1 MTTRFTEVENPT
13 LPIYVRP
20 PTREMLTWRGRML
33 ALGIALGCLSVLVV
47 ATRLNP
53 SGNGIGSHRQLGLQP
68 CQFEL
73 RTGLPCPTCG
83 MTTSF
88 AHFVRGQV
96 VASFYV
102 QPMGAVLA
110 LIATMVFWS
119 ALYIAI
125 SGRPAY
131 RLLNL
136 LPGRYY
142 LWPLLIFGVLAWAWK
157 IWIHV
162 SGRDGWG

>member
-1 MTTRFTEVENPT
+1 VEIPAPT
-13 LPIYVRP
+13 IYARP
-20 PTREMLTWRGRML
+20 PIREVLGWRGRTL
-33 ALGIALGCLSVLVV
+33 SLGIALGCLSVLII
-47 ATRLNP
+47 AAWLNP
-53 SGNGIGSHRQLGLQP
+53 NTKGISTHRQLGLQP

-88 AHFVRGQV
+88 SHFVRGQV

-110 LIATMVFWS
+110 LICTMIFWS
-119 ALYIAI
+119 GLYIAV
-125 SGRPAY
+125 SGRPAH
-131 RLLNL
+131 RLLNY

-142 LWPLLIFGVLAWAWK
+142 LWPLLIFGVLAWVWK
-157 IWIHV
+157 IFIHV
-162 SGRDGWG
+162 TGRDGWG